1 MKKRWPP
8 AKAAAITALIV
19 FGVVMLAGAVLAAVG
34 VFADPEASGERIGR
48 PLLPVLIV
56 AGLVAYFVQRDK
68 IREDEKRD
76 RRGK

>member
-19 FGVVMLAGAVLAAVG
+19 FAVVMLVGAVLAAAG
-34 VFADPEASGERIGR
+34 VYADPEAAGERIGR

-68 IREDEKRD
+68 IREDAKREKRP
-76 RRGK
+76 K